1 MIQDTRPLIRV
12 VAGILLDSDGNYL
25 LSSRPE
31 GKPYAGYWEFAG
43 GKVEAGET
51 DFQALQ
57 REFEEELGI
66 RILAATP
73 WLTKI
78 HSYEHARVCLKFLW
92 VNPGQWTGEP
102 QSREGQ
108 EWSWQKAGDFTVAPM
123 LPANG
128 ALLRSLSVPRRLYG
142 SLKTGLY
149 GENSMGA
156 YRVVPFDPAGT
167 RDANVLVGADWR
179 QTETA
184 GTGQSV
190 WAEVKTQTQWRQAQ
204 EKGADVVVWR
214 VGNAAQAAAVDEV
227 LKHGVSVPLV
237 LAANGQT
244 VARYGKLWLGLGA
257 HVVVRDE
264 TIGKNHE

>member
-1 MIQDTRPLIRV
+1 MTQDTRPLIRV
-12 VAGILLDSDGNYL
+12 VAGILLNRDGDYL

-57 REFEEELGI
+57 REFEEE
-66 RILAATP
+66 
-73 WLTKI
+73 
-78 HSYEHARVCLKFLW
+78 FLW
-92 VNPGQWTGEP
+92 VNPDQWTGEP

-149 GENSMGA
+149 GENSMGT
-156 YRVVPFDPAGT
+156 YRVVPYGRNGT
-167 RDANVLVGADWR
+167 HDANVLVGADWR

-190 WAEVKTQTQWRQAQ
+190 WAEVETHIQWRQAQ

-214 VGNAAQAAAVDEV
+214 VCNDIQAQGAAEALRQ
-227 LKHGVSVPLV
+227 GVSVPLV

-257 HVVVRDE
+257 HAVVTDE
-264 TIGKNHE
+264 AIGQNHG

>member
-25 LSSRPE
+25 LGSRPE

-57 REFEEELGI
+57 REFGEELGI

-92 VNPGQWTGEP
+92 VNPDQWEGGP

-142 SLKTGLY
+142 SLKTGLH

-156 YRVVPFDPAGT
+156 YRVLPLGSAGGSG
-167 RDANVLVGADWR
+167 ANVLMEAAQWQDR
-179 QTETA
+179 SEHA
-184 GTGQSV
+184 GSV
-190 WAEVKTQTQWRQAQ
+190 WMMVQTREQWRQAQ
-204 EKGADVVVWR
+204 EKGADVAVWR
-214 VGNAAQAAAVDEV
+214 VCDDVQAQEAAEALRQ
-227 LKHGVSVPLV
+227 GVSVPLV

-257 HVVVRDE
+257 HAVVRDE

>member
-1 MIQDTRPLIRV
+1 MTQDTRPLIRV
-12 VAGILLDSDGNYL
+12 VAGILLNQDGDYL

-92 VNPGQWTGEP
+92 VNPDHWTGEP

-108 EWSWQKAGDFTVAPM
+108 AWSWQKAGDFNVAPM

-128 ALLRSLSVPRRLYG
+128 PLLRALSVPRRLQG
-142 SLKTGLY
+142 RLKTGLY
-149 GENSMGA
+149 GQNSTGE
-156 YRVVPFDPAGT
+156 YRVAPYSLSEPHH
-167 RDANVLVGADWR
+167 ANILISE
-179 QTETA
+179 TELRKLGKLPQA
-184 GTGQSV
+184 QSV
-190 WAEVKTQTQWRQAQ
+190 WVSVHTREQWQRVQD
-204 EKGADVVVWR
+204 ADVVVWQVNHESSAR
-214 VGNAAQAAAVDEV
+214 QV
-227 LKHGVSVPLV
+227 LEILEQGVSVPLV
-237 LAANGQT
+237 VAASET
-244 VARYGKLWLGLGA
+244 LVSSYRDRWLSAGA
-257 HVVVRDE
+257 HAVLTDNDTEVV
-264 TIGKNHE
+264 

>member
-1 MIQDTRPLIRV
+1 MTQDTRPLIRV
-12 VAGILLDSDGNYL
+12 VAGILLNRDGDYL

-66 RILAATP
+66 CILAATP

-92 VNPGQWTGEP
+92 VNPDQWMGEP

-108 EWSWQKAGDFTVAPM
+108 AWSWQKAGDFTVAPM

-149 GENSMGA
+149 GENSMGT
-156 YRVVPFDPAGT
+156 YRVVPCGRNGT
-167 RDANVLVGADWR
+167 HDANVLVGADWW

-190 WAEVKTQTQWRQAQ
+190 WAEVETHIQWRQAQ

-237 LAANGQT
+237 VAADVQTASHCGGQWLAA
-244 VARYGKLWLGLGA
+244 GA
-257 HVVVRDE
+257 HAVLADE
-264 TIGKNHE
+264 KMGNGNG

>member
-1 MIQDTRPLIRV
+1 MTQDTRPLIRV
-12 VAGILLDSDGNYL
+12 VAGILLNRDGDYL

-57 REFEEELGI
+57 REFED
-66 RILAATP
+66 
-73 WLTKI
+73 
-78 HSYEHARVCLKFLW
+78 EHARVCLKFLW
-92 VNPGQWTGEP
+92 VNPDQWTGEP

-149 GENSMGA
+149 GENRMGA
-156 YRVVPFDPAGT
+156 YRVLPLGSAEGSG
-167 RDANVLVGADWR
+167 ANVLMEAAQWQDRPEHAD
-179 QTETA
+179 
-184 GTGQSV
+184 SV
-190 WAEVKTQTQWRQAQ
+190 WMMVQTREQWRQAQ

-237 LAANGQT
+237 VAADVQTASHCGGQWLAA
-244 VARYGKLWLGLGA
+244 GA
-257 HVVVRDE
+257 HAVLADE
-264 TIGKNHE
+264 KMGNGNG